1 MLLIWDANTYEQ
13 LVTISVDDGCNL
25 GWPKWS
31 PDSTQIVAGC
41 WGVAPGEEAHVRVWD
56 ALSGDLAIRLENH
69 SEGYIFF
76 TEWSPDGTKLL
87 TTHGGG
93 SIVIWNVATG
103 EPILTF
109 TEHYGF
115 GAIASW
121 SPDGTLIASNG
132 FSDNQIKIWDANTG
146 EVSMSSPI
154 PGSPF
159 NIAWSRDGSQI
170 MLSGDAFIEPLIM
183 RVWRSTDDL
192 VAHAYECCV
201 SRELSPE
208 ERTQYGLPERNE

>member
-1 MLLIWDANTYEQ
+1 MLIWDANTYEQ
-13 LVTISVDDGCNL
+13 LATISLDYGCGV

-31 PDSTQIVAGC
+31 PDSTQIVGGC
-41 WGVAPGEEAHVRVWD
+41 WGGAPGEETYARIWD
-56 ALSGDLAIRLENH
+56 AQTGDILMELENPA
-69 SEGYIFF
+69 EGY
-76 TEWSPDGTKLL
+76 TWYTKWSPDGTKLL

-93 SIVIWNVATG
+93 IIVIWDVASG
-103 EPILTF
+103 EPILAF

-121 SPDGTLIASNG
+121 SPDGTLIASSG
-132 FSDNQIKIWDANTG
+132 FSDRNLKIWDANTG
-146 EVSMSSPI
+146 EASLSTPI
-154 PGSPF
+154 PVSPY
-159 NIAWSRDGSQI
+159 NIAWSPDGSQI
-170 MLSGDAFIEPLIM
+170 MLSGDGLIEPLIM